1 MQEIVIKAINL
12 TKVFRDDLSDH
23 IVLEDINLEVYSG
36 EFIGISGV
44 SGTGKSTFL
53 SIIGG
58 LEKATKGSL
67 ELFGENIDQMNDKQ
81 ISDIRLN
88 NIGFIFQEHN
98 LLPALTVYENIELPL
113 LLAKIQKKERL
124 QRVRELLLIVG
135 LEDLGK
141 RYPSQLSRGQRQRI
155 AAIRAFAN
163 NPKIILADEPTSDLD
178 KDNAQ
183 ILLTFLK
190 TLNKEYGTTIIILAT
205 NPEVFIEYTS
215 RNMRLEENRLYSY

>member
-12 TKVFRDDLSDH
+12 TKVFRDDLSEH
-23 IVLEDINLEVYSG
+23 LILEDINMEIYTG

-44 SGTGKSTFL
+44 SGTGKSTLL

-81 ISDIRLN
+81 ISEIRLN

-98 LLPALTVYENIELPL
+98 LLPALTIYENIELPL
-113 LLAKIQKKERL
+113 LLAKTQKKERL

-183 ILLTFLK
+183 ILLSFLK

-205 NPEVFIEYTS
+205 NPEVFREYTS
-215 RNMRLEENRLYSY
+215 RNMRLEKNRLYSY

>member
-23 IVLEDINLEVYSG
+23 IVLEDINMEVYTG

-81 ISDIRLN
+81 ISEIRLN

-113 LLAKIQKKERL
+113 LLAKTQKKERL

>member
-23 IVLEDINLEVYSG
+23 IVLEDINMEVYTG

-81 ISDIRLN
+81 ISEIRLN